1 MSSQHVCERR
11 NHLRVL
17 RIYTKRRRRRRRDKS
32 LVDIKKIFF
41 PFQFAS
47 WQMYSPIVFWW
58 LCKCFFFLFIFTFCH
73 PSPFFLAFLIL
84 FGGLCLLLYLNLL
97 SGGRAMTTLTCDR
110 IRSIHKT
117 LFMFIKTPI
126 EGRFESAARLNKFA
140 DIKAFSVPFIRFI
153 R

>member
-41 PFQFAS
+41 LFQFAS

-73 PSPFFLAFLIL
+73 PYSSSHFLIL

-97 SGGRAMTTLTCDR
+97 SGGRAMTTLTYDR

-126 EGRFESAARLNKFA
+126 EGRLKSAARLNKFSG
-140 DIKAFSVPFIRFI
+140 IKAFSVPFIRFI